1 MKQRISF
8 LLACVFLCLTGCRAS
23 GAEQTFFAMDTV
35 MSVQVSGRRG
45 PQAVAAAREAVERL
59 DDLLSRTDSDSQIAR
74 LNTAAGD
81 GAAVAVDPDVAEL
94 LAFSQEIARQLPGD
108 FDITIAPVM
117 DAWGFTTE
125 ERHVP
130 APDALAAAMALV
142 DSEEL
147 SVDTEASAAS
157 LARAGMEVDL
167 GAVAKG
173 FAAREAEA
181 EEFTVENDVMAVRF
195 STRGGQVT
203 GVTLKDYKRYAPRGE
218 EGRPVEMMDPAT
230 ARFGMTF
237 YVKNG
242 LHNVDVNTLD
252 YVFEAEPVGGCEPR
266 VPLYALR
273 HGVARAR
280 LSGGVRR
287 PAGEHGPR
295 DGQPDPDTD
304 RLVEHLLPERE
315 GIQEREHVYH
325 GGLPFPGREVG
336 RGAGHERGG
345 EVEGGDFVAQ
355 LGGL

>member
-59 DDLLSRTDSDSQIAR
+59 DGLLSRTDSDSQIAR

-181 EEFTVENDVMAVRF
+181 AIRDA
-195 STRGGQVT
+195 GGT
-203 GVTLKDYKRYAPRGE
+203 SA
-218 EGRPVEMMDPAT
+218 M
-230 ARFGMTF
+230 
-237 YVKNG
+237 
-242 LHNVDVNTLD
+242 LD
-252 YVFEAEPVGGCEPR
+252 
-266 VPLYALR
+266 
-273 HGVARAR
+273 
-280 LSGGVRR
+280 
-287 PAGEHGPR
+287 
-295 DGQPDPDTD
+295 
-304 RLVEHLLPERE
+304 
-315 GIQEREHVYH
+315 
-325 GGLPFPGREVG
+325 
-336 RGAGHERGG
+336 
-345 EVEGGDFVAQ
+345 
-355 LGGL
+355 LGGNVTVIGAKEDGSPWRVAVKDPGTPAATSASSP

>member
-8 LLACVFLCLTGCRAS
+8 LLACVFLCLTGCCAS

-59 DDLLSRTDSDSQIAR
+59 DGLLSRTDSDSQIAR

-142 DSEEL
+142 DSAEL

-167 GAVAKG
+167 GAVA
-173 FAAREAEA
+173 
-181 EEFTVENDVMAVRF
+181 
-195 STRGGQVT
+195 
-203 GVTLKDYKRYAPRGE
+203 
-218 EGRPVEMMDPAT
+218 
-230 ARFGMTF
+230 
-237 YVKNG
+237 
-242 LHNVDVNTLD
+242 
-252 YVFEAEPVGGCEPR
+252 
-266 VPLYALR
+266 
-273 HGVARAR
+273 
-280 LSGGVRR
+280 
-287 PAGEHGPR
+287 
-295 DGQPDPDTD
+295 
-304 RLVEHLLPERE
+304 
-315 GIQEREHVYH
+315 
-325 GGLPFPGREVG
+325 
-336 RGAGHERGG
+336 
-345 EVEGGDFVAQ
+345 
-355 LGGL
+355 